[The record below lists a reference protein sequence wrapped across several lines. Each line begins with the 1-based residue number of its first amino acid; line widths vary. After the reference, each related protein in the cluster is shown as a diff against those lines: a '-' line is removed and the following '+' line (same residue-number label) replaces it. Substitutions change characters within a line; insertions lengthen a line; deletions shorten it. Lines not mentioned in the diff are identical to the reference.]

1 MMKIGKSILLYKRV
15 LGYMMEA
22 SPVYC
27 VLRLVFVILQRIS
40 FVLLLQFSILWVT
53 NLIESGHNFYDVVRI
68 VIGVFLFSVVIT
80 FFERLLYD
88 KQTLIVRERIIQVV
102 QKQIFSQ
109 MRQMPYKAYD
119 DNDMYVKVYRCISSG
134 ETEVFESYESL
145 LDLLANMTS
154 SIVLSYLF
162 FELSIPAL
170 CIIFLVFVLSIVN
183 NQKISKIEFS
193 YNKDKLNYDRK
204 FSYLQKLFYLPE
216 YISEIKV
223 QNAQNM
229 ILSKMD
235 DIYSEHNKLI
245 KYMCTPFVI
254 HKSIIPFLAEFVLGN
269 ICLYC
274 ILMYQVMVTRTLTI
288 GGFSALFF
296 SVSALRGNLSAV
308 LNSLLNIRG
317 KLLHLDELFSFLK
330 KDHYDIHRTKDIPNN
345 DISVK
350 HVSFS
355 YSGTKKYE
363 IDNVTLSIPFGKKIA
378 IVGTNGAGKTTLIKL
393 IIGLLEP
400 QDGEVCRG
408 GNNILEYDKDN
419 YYNSFFISYQDSN
432 IYAVPVYNNVSMDI
446 TYDERRVKECLLQ
459 AGMKDGEITDLG
471 LSISKEITEDGV
483 VISKGQKQKIA
494 LARALYSDSK
504 YIIMDEPSSA
514 MDPNAEDNLRQI
526 LLRYK
531 GKKTI
536 IIISHRLTTTMDS
549 DYIYVMDRGHIVE
562 EGTHYNLMRQNGL
575 YQQMFELQAKKY
587 KDG

>member
-1 MMKIGKSILLYKRV
+1 
-15 LGYMMEA
+15 MMEA

-109 MRQMPYKAYD
+109 MRRMPYKAYD

-223 QNAQNM
+223 QN
-229 ILSKMD
+229 D
-235 DIYSEHNKLI
+235 DRRVFRTLFFRKCIKGKLI
-245 KYMCTPFVI
+245 CCIEFIVKY
-254 HKSIIPFLAEFVLGN
+254 
-269 ICLYC
+269 
-274 ILMYQVMVTRTLTI
+274 
-288 GGFSALFF
+288 
-296 SVSALRGNLSAV
+296 
-308 LNSLLNIRG
+308 
-317 KLLHLDELFSFLK
+317 
-330 KDHYDIHRTKDIPNN
+330 
-345 DISVK
+345 
-350 HVSFS
+350 
-355 YSGTKKYE
+355 
-363 IDNVTLSIPFGKKIA
+363 
-378 IVGTNGAGKTTLIKL
+378 
-393 IIGLLEP
+393 
-400 QDGEVCRG
+400 
-408 GNNILEYDKDN
+408 
-419 YYNSFFISYQDSN
+419 
-432 IYAVPVYNNVSMDI
+432 
-446 TYDERRVKECLLQ
+446 
-459 AGMKDGEITDLG
+459 
-471 LSISKEITEDGV
+471 
-483 VISKGQKQKIA
+483 
-494 LARALYSDSK
+494 
-504 YIIMDEPSSA
+504 
-514 MDPNAEDNLRQI
+514 
-526 LLRYK
+526 
-531 GKKTI
+531 
-536 IIISHRLTTTMDS
+536 
-549 DYIYVMDRGHIVE
+549 
-562 EGTHYNLMRQNGL
+562 
-575 YQQMFELQAKKY
+575 
-587 KDG
+587 